1 MFRYKLWLHNSFVE
15 DFPPRFSRSPLAV
28 FFGRQQVG
36 AEFRSSY
43 VLWFL
48 IQLFFFDVT
57 YGIFLHIF
65 GQEIKICFGY
75 TNTVP
80 HTRCKRDTWL
90 MIQSGISG
98 LSDEATAQKACA
110 AIQEKSNPRPKWKC
124 IANDS
129 FHIYHRSL
137 LFCRHQDYLLP
148 RRRQKAKLGLLYS
161 ENVAVNRERTSVFPR
176 SLTLKVI

>member
-80 HTRCKRDTWL
+80 HTWCKRDTWL

-110 AIQEKSNPRPKWKC
+110 AIQEKAIRGLNENVLPMIHFIFITAAFSSADIKIICCLDGDKRQNWVFYIPRMSLSTESGPQF
-124 IANDS
+124 S
-129 FHIYHRSL
+129 PGRSL
-137 LFCRHQDYLLP
+137 W
-148 RRRQKAKLGLLYS
+148 K
-161 ENVAVNRERTSVFPR
+161 
-176 SLTLKVI
+176 